1 MKKILESLNSDKG
14 FWIFICITAI
24 LVIVLEL
31 ILMNSPL
38 RPWAR
43 VIYSDGHGYYA
54 YLPAVFIYNDIFM
67 NFTKDPIPWC
77 DFTSISFNI
86 LPNGQ
91 LFDKYPIGI
100 ALMQLPFFLV
110 THIFTSLTKI
120 ASADGYS
127 MPYQISAGF
136 CAFVYWTIGAKCL
149 YNIIKEKFTQNIA
162 LITVIAF
169 TFATNL
175 FIYLSAFSTI
185 SHIYCFSLS
194 AIIIYLILN
203 EKKWEKREKLYSYL
217 LGLLAGLLFL
227 TKAINILILL
237 IYIFYTVVDK
247 QTFIER
253 MKTIFRFDRL
263 KFNFLGI
270 IIPVALQL
278 GYMYKISGQLFVN
291 TYYNESFFWTSPRI
305 IDVLFGPTKGILFY
319 APVLIIAFIGFIWFK
334 NHFKEIFYSATA
346 FFIIELYI
354 IMCWWT
360 GWFQGDSFGSRMLV
374 DFYPVLML
382 TFACAL
388 FYIFQ
393 KPVIKQITCVF
404 MGLCLILCSFEA
416 YLYLTKSLPEE
427 CGLSSYKELL
437 SYRLIRNSFVSRVK
451 YVNGKKYLV
460 QDYAFPC
467 TVLKFPIGHYKVS
480 IFGHNLTQGVYNFS
494 HNIYDMI
501 ENPKEIEF
509 SDSKIVYE
517 FDVTDKQ
524 QWIIPFID
532 NKAPE
537 NKYIDVNLII
547 LDRVPVSIKYNPNVD
562 LEFNEITEIKLPTE
576 INEGEYLITLKNIKL
591 NKKDYK
597 ILSDKKVLRT
607 YQNKSDDNST
617 SFKVRVP
624 KDKTQVTMEILLKG
638 NKAQSVSEIDIQ
650 ETDSFNYLYDLSKGK
665 QLYPNSNP
673 ANWTDEARER

>member
-24 LVIVLEL
+24 LVIVLEF

-67 NFTKDPIPWC
+67 NFTRDPIPWC

-100 ALMQLPFFLV
+100 ALMQMPFFLI
-110 THIFTSLTKI
+110 THIFTSITKI

-136 CAFVYWTIGAKCL
+136 CAFVYWTIGSKCL
-149 YNIIKEKFTQNIA
+149 YDIIKEKFTKNIA
-162 LITVIAF
+162 LITIIIF

-203 EKKWEKREKLYSYL
+203 EKKWENHEKLYSYL
-217 LGLLAGLLFL
+217 IGLLAGLLFL

-263 KFNFLGI
+263 KFNILGI
-270 IIPVALQL
+270 IIPVSLQL
-278 GYMYKISGQLFVN
+278 AYMYKISGQLFIN
-291 TYYNESFFWTSPRI
+291 TYYNESFFWASPKVWE
-305 IDVLFGPTKGILFY
+305 VLFGPTKGIFFY
-319 APVLIIAFIGFIWFK
+319 APVLIIAFIGFIWFR
-334 NHFKEIFYSATA
+334 NHFKEIFYSSVV
-346 FFIIELYI
+346 FFVVELYI

-360 GWFQGDSFGSRMLV
+360 GWFQGDSFGSRMLI
-374 DFYPVLML
+374 DFYPILML

-388 FYIFQ
+388 FYIIQ
-393 KPVIKQITCVF
+393 KPVLKKITYGF
-404 MGLCLILCSFEA
+404 IIFCLIFCTFET
-416 YLYLTKSLPEE
+416 YLYITKSLPEE
-427 CGLSSYKELL
+427 CGLSSYKELF
-437 SYRLIRNSFVSRVK
+437 SYRIIRNSFMSRVK
-451 YVNGKKYLV
+451 YINGQKYLV

-467 TVLKFPIGHYKVS
+467 RVIQYPIGHYKVS
-480 IFGHNLTQGVYNFS
+480 IYGHNLTKGNYTFDTNMYD
-494 HNIYDMI
+494 NIQNTKQM
-501 ENPKEIEF
+501 KF
-509 SDSKIVYE
+509 TDSKIIYE
-517 FDVTDKQ
+517 FDLPNMIDWISFTTDNAK
-524 QWIIPFID
+524 
-532 NKAPE
+532 E
-537 NKYIDVNLII
+537 NKYIDIDLIT
-547 LDRVPVSIKYNPNVD
+547 LERTPVSIKYNPEVE
-562 LEFNEITEIKLPTE
+562 LMFNEITEIELPE
-576 INEGEYLITLKNIKL
+576 GINRGEYLITLKNIKL
-591 NKKDYK
+591 DKKDYR
-597 ILSDKKVLRT
+597 ILSDNKPLRT
-607 YQNKSDDNST
+607 YKNTVTDSAT
-617 SFKVRVP
+617 SFKVKVP
-624 KDKTQVTMEILLKG
+624 EDTTKITLEIIERKNINQVLP
-638 NKAQSVSEIDIQ
+638 EIDIQ
-650 ETDSFNYLYDLSKGK
+650 ETDSYNYLFDLSKGK
-665 QLYPNSNP
+665 QIYPNSNP
-673 ANWTDEARER
+673 SNWTDEARDR

>member
-24 LVIVLEL
+24 LVIVLEF

-67 NFTKDPIPWC
+67 NFTRDPIPWC

-100 ALMQLPFFLV
+100 ALMQMPFFLI
-110 THIFTSLTKI
+110 THIFTSITKI

-136 CAFVYWTIGAKCL
+136 CAFVYWTIGSKCL
-149 YNIIKEKFTQNIA
+149 YDIIKEKFTKNIA
-162 LITVIAF
+162 LITIIIF

-203 EKKWEKREKLYSYL
+203 EKKWENHEKLYSYL
-217 LGLLAGLLFL
+217 IGLLAGLLFL

-263 KFNFLGI
+263 KFNILGI
-270 IIPVALQL
+270 IIPVSLQL
-278 GYMYKISGQLFVN
+278 AYMYKISGQLFIN
-291 TYYNESFFWTSPRI
+291 TYYNESFFWASPKVWE
-305 IDVLFGPTKGILFY
+305 VLFGPTKGIFFY
-319 APVLIIAFIGFIWFK
+319 APVLIIAFIGFIWFR
-334 NHFKEIFYSATA
+334 NHFKEIFYSSVV
-346 FFIIELYI
+346 FFVVELYI

-360 GWFQGDSFGSRMLV
+360 GWFQGDSFGSRMLI
-374 DFYPVLML
+374 DFYPILML

-388 FYIFQ
+388 FYIIQ
-393 KPVIKQITCVF
+393 KPVLKKITYGF
-404 MGLCLILCSFEA
+404 MIFCLIFCTFET
-416 YLYLTKSLPEE
+416 YLYITKSLPEE
-427 CGLSSYKELL
+427 CGLSSYKELF
-437 SYRLIRNSFVSRVK
+437 SYRIIRNSFMSRVK
-451 YVNGKKYLV
+451 YINGQKYLV

-467 TVLKFPIGHYKVS
+467 RVIQYPIGHYKVS
-480 IFGHNLTQGVYNFS
+480 IYGHNLTKGNYTFDTNMYD
-494 HNIYDMI
+494 NIQNTKQM
-501 ENPKEIEF
+501 KF
-509 SDSKIVYE
+509 TDSKIIYE
-517 FDVTDKQ
+517 FDLPNMIDWISFTTDNAK
-524 QWIIPFID
+524 
-532 NKAPE
+532 E
-537 NKYIDVNLII
+537 NKYIDIDLIT
-547 LDRVPVSIKYNPNVD
+547 LERTPFSIKYNPEVE
-562 LEFNEITEIKLPTE
+562 LMFNEITEIELPE
-576 INEGEYLITLKNIKL
+576 GINRGEYLITLKNIKL
-591 NKKDYK
+591 DKKDYR
-597 ILSDKKVLRT
+597 ILSDNKPLRT
-607 YQNKSDDNST
+607 YKNTVTDSAT
-617 SFKVRVP
+617 SFKVKVP
-624 KDKTQVTMEILLKG
+624 EDTTKITLEIIERKNINQVLP
-638 NKAQSVSEIDIQ
+638 EIDIQ
-650 ETDSFNYLYDLSKGK
+650 ETDSYNYLFDLSKGK
-665 QLYPNSNP
+665 QIYPNSNP
-673 ANWTDEARER
+673 SNWTDEARDR